1 MKKITLLFILFGA
14 FSLGYAQKKQNVYL
28 LKESGK
34 EVSSRDSADF
44 VRVIEEPDSGTVLF
58 KLMEFHKNGKVRTL
72 GTVSRFYPRL
82 SYQGQLVNYDQNG
95 TKRSVFF
102 YEKNRMVDKGYYFYA
117 NGKINRIVDYEAPN
131 LANETLVGNVED
143 QPSKIEYFADSLG
156 NVLIKDGTGHYKE
169 IIKLNGKEWTVE
181 GDYNAGSKDGVWT
194 QTSTL
199 GDHWY
204 KEKFL
209 NGKLLS
215 GESFKDGQTNIY
227 AVEREQP
234 LFKGGMAA
242 FYDYLSRAIR
252 YPFDAQTAGVQGK
265 VFLSFIV
272 EKDGALNDIRL
283 ARNLYPS
290 LDDEAIRVL
299 KASPKWIPGKRRG
312 IPERVKYNI
321 PINFSLGR

>member
-1 MKKITLLFILFGA
+1 LKKITLLFVLFGA
-14 FSLGYAQKKQNVYL
+14 FGLGYAQKKQNVYL
-28 LKESGK
+28 LKKSGK

-44 VRVIEEPDSGTVLF
+44 VRVIEEPDSGSVLF
-58 KLMEFHKNGKVRTL
+58 KLMEFHKNGKIRTM
-72 GTVSRFYPRL
+72 GSVSKFYPRL
-82 SYQGQLVNYDQNG
+82 SYEGQLVNYDENG

-102 YEKNRMVDKGYYFYA
+102 YEQNRVVDKGYYFYA
-117 NGKINRIVDYEAPN
+117 NGKINRVVDYGVPN
-131 LANETLVGNVED
+131 PANETLAGDAED
-143 QPSKIEYFADSLG
+143 RPLKIEYFADSLG
-156 NVLIKDGTGHYKE
+156 NVLVNDGTGHYKE
-169 IIKLNGKEWTVE
+169 TTKLNGKEWTIE
-181 GDYNAGSKDGVWT
+181 GDYKAGLKDGSWT
-194 QTSTL
+194 QTSTS
-199 GDHWY
+199 GDQWY

-227 AVEREQP
+227 AVETEQP
-234 LFKGGMAA
+234 SFKGGISA

-272 EKDGALNDIRL
+272 EKDGNINDIRL

-299 KASPKWIPGKRRG
+299 KASPKWIPGKSRG

-321 PINFSLGR
+321 PIIFSLRR